1 MGLEKL
7 VKGFLGSDEGKEVLK
22 SAVKAATGKK
32 TSSAS
37 SAVSKVAK
45 AATGGFDLSSL
56 VGLAT
61 KNADMISVLGNLG
74 ALKGVVEPEESKA
87 QALVKKL
94 FTLVKKSTGLKIDEE
109 MFSKIVTK
117 VLSSSTVK
125 AKVEKLAGKTGS
137 LAFIKKAIAAF
148 I

>member
-1 MGLEKL
+1 MDLGKL
-7 VKGFLGSDEGKEVLK
+7 AKSFLSSDTGKEVVK

-32 TSSAS
+32 GASTSAL
-37 SAVSKVAK
+37 SKVTK
-45 AATGGFDLSSL
+45 AASGGFDLSSL

-117 VLSSSTVK
+117 LLSSSTVK
-125 AKVEKLAGKTGS
+125 AKIEKLAGKSGS